1 MGDVSR
7 EMETLTK
14 GNARNSKHCNR
25 NEECPLIVSSL
36 KITEKKF
43 DELKIHQIETYNTE
57 NWGGEACKH

>member
-14 GNARNSKHCNR
+14 GNARNSKHCNK
-25 NEECPLIVSSL
+25 NEECPLIVSPL

-43 DELKIHQIETYNTE
+43 DEPKIHQIELTTLKN
-57 NWGGEACKH
+57 GGKKA